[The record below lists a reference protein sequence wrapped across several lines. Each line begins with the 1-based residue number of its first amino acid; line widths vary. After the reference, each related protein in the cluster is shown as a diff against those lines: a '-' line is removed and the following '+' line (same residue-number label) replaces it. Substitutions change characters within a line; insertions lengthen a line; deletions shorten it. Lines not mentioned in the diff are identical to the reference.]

1 MEGLLRDARISLRRL
16 RKAPG
21 FTLIAALS
29 LALGIGANTAVF
41 SFVNTILMRPLPVES
56 PDRLVSVNNAAEKKE
71 LTLFPT
77 LSYPAY
83 RDYRDRNAV
92 LEGLIAYRLSPVSLS
107 HDGVNERLWGYLA
120 TGNYFETLGIKPHLG
135 RLLTP
140 KDDITPG
147 AHPVAVLSHACWQK
161 RFAGATNVVGKDVRV
176 NGRSFTIIGVA
187 AQNFRGTEL
196 GYAPDMW
203 FPVMMLREI
212 EPGSNALENRKSE
225 SFFVQGRLKS
235 GVHLAQAESALKIIA
250 AQLAREYPGAN
261 EGKTIMLSPPG
272 LFGSFMR
279 GPIIGFAGAL
289 MAVAGLVLLLAC
301 TNLASLLLA
310 RSTERRKEIA
320 IRLALGANRVA
331 LARQLLTES
340 VLLASMGGVFGLLL
354 AYWAVHALVLFKPP
368 MDVPLSTELYIDWRV
383 LLFTVGTSVLTGAAI
398 GLAPALQ
405 STKPDLVPA
414 LKDEGSAG
422 GYRRSWLRSGLVVL
436 QVSLSLVLLV
446 CGGLVLRSLHRAQF
460 LNPGFIQSNAIKMSF
475 DLELQG
481 YDDARSKDFQRR
493 LLDRARSLPSVRY
506 AGLADFVPLS
516 MSIFNSEVHIEG
528 QQQARGADVP
538 QSMVGNASPG
548 FLQAL
553 GVNLLQGRDFTE
565 QDDEAK
571 PRVAIVN
578 ETFARRFWPNEAPIG
593 KRLSFKGPQGPW
605 IEVVGVIQDGKY
617 FSLNEKAT
625 SLVYTSLKQGESSNL
640 TLIVRTS
647 GDPQGVITAIRRE
660 IFQLDATLPVFNVQT
675 MVEHLNPPLFPM
687 RVAATM
693 LTGFGLLAL
702 TLAAIGVLGVI
713 SYVVSQR
720 TREIGIRVALG
731 ATPSRIFRLV
741 VGYGLFL
748 TAIGIVFGLAFA
760 FVITQLLE
768 SLLYDVSAID
778 PLTFVLVLLLLSSI
792 AFLACS
798 VPAYRAMKV
807 DPISALQRR

>member
-21 FTLIAALS
+21 FTLVAVLS
-29 LALGIGANTAVF
+29 LALGVGANTAIF
-41 SFVNTILMRPLPVES
+41 SFVNTMLMRPLPVES
-56 PDRLVSVNNAAEKKE
+56 PERLVSVNNTAEKKD
-71 LTLFPT
+71 LALFPT

-83 RDYRDRNAV
+83 KDYRDRNDV
-92 LEGLIAYRLSPVSLS
+92 LEALIAYRLAPVSLS

-120 TGNYFETLGIKPHLG
+120 TGNYFETLGVKPHLG

-140 KDDITPG
+140 KDDLTPG
-147 AHPVAVLSHACWQK
+147 ANPVAVITHACWQK

-176 NGRSFTIIGVA
+176 NGRNFTIIGVA
-187 AQNFRGTEL
+187 AQNFHGTEL
-196 GYAPDMW
+196 GYAPEMW
-203 FPVMMLREI
+203 FPMMMMAAI
-212 EPGSNALENRKSE
+212 EPGSNTLEDRKSE
-225 SFFVQGRLKS
+225 NLFVQGRLKP
-235 GVHLAQAESALKIIA
+235 GVHPAQAEAALKIIA
-250 AQLAREYPGAN
+250 AQLAREYPVFN
-261 EGKTIMLSPPG
+261 EGKTITLSPPG

-279 GPIIGFAGAL
+279 GPIMGFAGAL
-289 MAVAGLVLLLAC
+289 MVVAGIVLLLAC
-301 TNLASLLLA
+301 ANLAGLLLA

-320 IRLALGANRVA
+320 IRLALGANRRN

-340 VLLASMGGVFGLLL
+340 VLVSLMGGALGLLL
-354 AYWAVHALVLFKPP
+354 AYWAVHALIFFKPP
-368 MDVPLSTELYIDWRV
+368 IDIPLSTELHIDWRV
-383 LLFTVGTSVLTGAAI
+383 LLFTLGTSVLTGAAI

-436 QVSLSLVLLV
+436 QVSLSLVLLI
-446 CGGLVLRSLHRAQF
+446 CGGLVLRSLRRAQF

-475 DLELQG
+475 DLGLQG

-516 MSIFNSEVHIEG
+516 MSIFNNEIHIEG
-528 QQQARGADVP
+528 RQQARGADVP
-538 QSMVGNASPG
+538 QSMSGNASPG

-565 QDDEAK
+565 QDDETK
-571 PRVAIVN
+571 PRVAVVN

-593 KRLSFKGPQGPW
+593 KRFSFQGPQGPW

-617 FSLNEKAT
+617 FNLNEEPT
-625 SLVYTSLKQGESSNL
+625 PLVYTSLKQGGSGYL
-640 TLIVRTS
+640 TIIARTS
-647 GDPQGVITAIRRE
+647 GDPQGVIAAIRRE

-675 MVEHLNPPLFPM
+675 MDEHMNSPLFPM

-693 LTGFGLLAL
+693 FTGFGLLAL
-702 TLAAIGVLGVI
+702 TLAAVGVLGVI

-731 ATPSRIFRLV
+731 AAPSRIFRLV
-741 VGYGLFL
+741 VGYGLLL
-748 TAIGIVFGLAFA
+748 TATGIALGLAFT
-760 FVITQLLE
+760 FVVTQVLS

-778 PLTFVLVLLLLSSI
+778 PLTFAVVVSLLSSI
-792 AFLACS
+792 ALLACS
-798 VPAYRAMKV
+798 VPAYKAMKV
-807 DPISALQRR
+807 DPSYALRSK

>member
-21 FTLIAALS
+21 FTLIAVLS
-29 LALGIGANTAVF
+29 LGLGIGANTAVF
-41 SFVNTILMRPLPVES
+41 SFVNTVLMRPLPVES
-56 PDRLVSVNNAAEKKE
+56 PERLVSVNNTAEKKDV
-71 LTLFPT
+71 TLFPT

-83 RDYRDRNAV
+83 RDYRDRNDV

-120 TGNYFETLGIKPHLG
+120 TGNYFETLGVKPHLG
-135 RLLTP
+135 RLFTP
-140 KDDITPG
+140 KDDITPS
-147 AHPVAVLSHACWQK
+147 AHPVAVITHACWLK
-161 RFAGATNVVGKDVRV
+161 RFAGAPNVVGKDVRI
-176 NGRSFTIIGVA
+176 NGRNFTIIGVA

-196 GYAPDMW
+196 SYSPDMW
-203 FPVMMLREI
+203 FPMMMLPEI
-212 EPGSNALENRKSE
+212 EPGTNTLEDRKSE
-225 SFFVQGRLKS
+225 GLLVQGRLKP
-235 GVHLAQAESALKIIA
+235 GVHLAQAQSALKIIA
-250 AQLAREYPGAN
+250 SQLAREYPVFN
-261 EGKTIMLSPPG
+261 EGKTITLSAPG
-272 LFGSFMR
+272 LLGSFMR
-279 GPIIGFAGAL
+279 GTIIGFAGAL

-320 IRLALGANRVA
+320 IRLAIGANRWGLV
-331 LARQLLTES
+331 RQLLTES
-340 VLLASMGGVFGLLL
+340 VLVASMGGVFGLLL
-354 AYWAVHALVLFKPP
+354 AYWAVNALTLFKPP

-383 LLFTVGTSVLTGAAI
+383 LLFTIGTSALTGAAI
-398 GLAPALQ
+398 GLIPALQ
-405 STKPDLVPA
+405 STKPDLIPA
-414 LKDEGSAG
+414 LKDDASAG
-422 GYRRSWLRSGLVVL
+422 GSCRSWLRSGLVVL
-436 QVSLSLVLLV
+436 QVSLSLVLLI

-460 LNPGFIQSNAIKMSF
+460 LNPGFVQSNAIKMSF

-493 LLDRARSLPSVRY
+493 LLDRTRSLPSVRY

-516 MSIFNSEVHIEG
+516 MNIFNSEIHIEG
-528 QQQARGADVP
+528 RPQALGADVP
-538 QSMVGNASPG
+538 QSMVGSASAG

-605 IEVVGVIQDGKY
+605 SEVIGVIQDGKY
-617 FSLNEKAT
+617 FSLAENAT
-625 SLVYTSLKQGESSNL
+625 PLVYTSLKQGDSSYL
-640 TLIVRTS
+640 TLIVRTL
-647 GDPQGVITAIRRE
+647 GDPQGVIPAVRRE
-660 IFQLDATLPVFNVQT
+660 IYQLDATLPVFNVQT
-675 MVEHLNPPLFPM
+675 MVEHMNPPLFPM

-702 TLAAIGVLGVI
+702 TLAAIGILGVI

-720 TREIGIRVALG
+720 TREIGIRIALG
-731 ATPSRIFRLV
+731 ADPSRVFRLV
-741 VGYGLFL
+741 VGDGLFL
-748 TAIGIVFGLAFA
+748 TAIGIVLGLAFA
-760 FVITQLLE
+760 FVITRLL
-768 SLLYDVSAID
+768 SSMLYDVSTID
-778 PLTFVLVLLLLSSI
+778 PLTFGVVLLLLGSV

-798 VPAYRAMKV
+798 VPAYKAMKV
-807 DPISALQRR
+807 DPISALQRK